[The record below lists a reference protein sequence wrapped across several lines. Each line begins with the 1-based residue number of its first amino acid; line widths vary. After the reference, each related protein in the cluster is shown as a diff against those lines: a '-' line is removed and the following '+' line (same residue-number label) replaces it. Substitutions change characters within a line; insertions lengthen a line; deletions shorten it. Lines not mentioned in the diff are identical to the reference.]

1 MEMEK
6 QMFTELMFAGL
17 SRTMGHRVDSDN
29 QTLLNSI
36 TPSPYSLQTCLVITL
51 IRFFI

>member
-6 QMFTELMFAGL
+6 QMFTEQMFAGL